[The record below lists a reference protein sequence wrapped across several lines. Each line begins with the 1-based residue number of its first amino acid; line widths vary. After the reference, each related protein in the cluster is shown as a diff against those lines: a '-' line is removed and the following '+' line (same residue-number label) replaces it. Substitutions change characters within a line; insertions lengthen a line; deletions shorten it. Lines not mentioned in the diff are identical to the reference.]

1 MSDPKGS
8 SNLSAGGHEEQ
19 GSSELEEPI
28 YALAPEAD
36 SQEEHPNPI
45 SASPA
50 LQCLEELFALGKISG
65 DKMVR
70 LKASFNLLHATL
82 RSSQESELK
91 LLQEEKHFRTEL
103 EHQQQELE
111 KAELFPDGQ
120 DTETSH
126 MRKQI
131 LQFHNELRAA
141 EEREYQMQYQL
152 DCLQEEKICLE
163 KDYGSQLKPVDEEKK
178 YMALKESCEEM
189 KKEIAQRREEIR
201 GLAEDL
207 EARTKQLQKEQQEL
221 EDKKGMI
228 ESREA
233 ELAQLLSMHG
243 HLGKE
248 IERITRKK
256 MDVDTHKAALEKQLQ
271 DLAEVKTRM
280 QVQCRQLDEERRAV
294 ARTLE
299 GHRAHVE
306 VIQRENSMLLKEM
319 EMTKEKETV
328 LLGQRGVLDINLS
341 HSMVER
347 KTLHETLAHRLREKE
362 RLLRHLKKMQ
372 LKLKVARDAL
382 LHTQEHYNQTKAQ
395 RDIMP
400 GNDDLLRKM
409 KDLQKEVD
417 SLKLN
422 LVHQQSVTDA
432 EVHVVQQC
440 VEQEQALIGESNRRR
455 GQLHHLHALTHIK
468 ADERDQKSRELL
480 KAQLRYSRIKQDVRG
495 KQLQILEH
503 KKQYQD
509 IQTRLSVS
517 AKLYDI
523 VKHKRNKC
531 VNLIQTATQR
541 MVEMREKFKILEN
554 EIEILRTT
562 AVNKDRLLQKAR
574 LKGVHSHAIRDS
586 VKNDI
591 SKVAL
596 ALQETRRQRDEQKLN
611 IDQLTYTINAQKQDL
626 LCMRQSHATVIQSW
640 KKRSAQL
647 LKREE
652 EMHIYYEKVNMQEC
666 VIQEGSLEMQAIEE
680 EIRSLTM
687 LSNEERRKVN
697 LTKKQVLCK
706 RVLEEQC
713 TLLQIQLSECKD
725 CIIALGDQDLEER
738 SQKLIGED
746 PSPVELIKKIEQ
758 LEVQLA
764 EREAQ
769 LLEKELVYEQVTQL
783 SERIRT
789 KAENGKED
797 TLILAKKVNELQGR
811 IKECTRQLMA
821 VVAEL
826 AMWQAQALCLEQEL
840 RTREQQLD
848 AGRCR
853 LEQGLPPSNTIEHEW
868 QRCLRHQC
876 RRQADAEER
885 ARIAQEEEWSQH
897 PNGVY
902 TTAESR
908 PNAYIPAVGSLP
920 LPKPY
925 GALAPFKP
933 SEPGTNIRHIRKP
946 QPKPIE
952 I

>member
-1 MSDPKGS
+1 
-8 SNLSAGGHEEQ
+8 
-19 GSSELEEPI
+19 
-28 YALAPEAD
+28 ALLV
-36 SQEEHPNPI
+36 SQ
-45 SASPA
+45 
-50 LQCLEELFALGKISG
+50 
-65 DKMVR
+65 
-70 LKASFNLLHATL
+70 
-82 RSSQESELK
+82 SSQESELK

-207 EARTKQLQKEQQEL
+207 QARTKQLQKEQQEL

-256 MDVDTHKAALEKQLQ
+256 MQAALEKQLQ

-280 QVQCRQLDEERRAV
+280 QVQCRQLDEERQAV

-480 KAQLRYSRIKQDVRG
+480 KAQAQCPTPLLHHSCNFCKKTTPHRSVIRAYSHLGVHYDELHPKLALDLEEKLRYSRIKQDVRG

-509 IQTRLSVS
+509 IQTRLIVS

-586 VKNDI
+586 LKNDI

-725 CIIALGDQDLEER
+725 RIIALGDQDLEER

>member
-1 MSDPKGS
+1 
-8 SNLSAGGHEEQ
+8 
-19 GSSELEEPI
+19 
-28 YALAPEAD
+28 
-36 SQEEHPNPI
+36 
-45 SASPA
+45 
-50 LQCLEELFALGKISG
+50 
-65 DKMVR
+65 
-70 LKASFNLLHATL
+70 
-82 RSSQESELK
+82 
-91 LLQEEKHFRTEL
+91 
-103 EHQQQELE
+103 
-111 KAELFPDGQ
+111 
-120 DTETSH
+120 
-126 MRKQI
+126 
-131 LQFHNELRAA
+131 
-141 EEREYQMQYQL
+141 
-152 DCLQEEKICLE
+152 
-163 KDYGSQLKPVDEEKK
+163 
-178 YMALKESCEEM
+178 
-189 KKEIAQRREEIR
+189 
-201 GLAEDL
+201 
-207 EARTKQLQKEQQEL
+207 
-221 EDKKGMI
+221 
-228 ESREA
+228 
-233 ELAQLLSMHG
+233 
-243 HLGKE
+243 
-248 IERITRKK
+248 
-256 MDVDTHKAALEKQLQ
+256 
-271 DLAEVKTRM
+271 
-280 QVQCRQLDEERRAV
+280 
-294 ARTLE
+294 
-299 GHRAHVE
+299 
-306 VIQRENSMLLKEM
+306 
-319 EMTKEKETV
+319 
-328 LLGQRGVLDINLS
+328 
-341 HSMVER
+341 
-347 KTLHETLAHRLREKE
+347 
-362 RLLRHLKKMQ
+362 
-372 LKLKVARDAL
+372 
-382 LHTQEHYNQTKAQ
+382 
-395 RDIMP
+395 
-400 GNDDLLRKM
+400 
-409 KDLQKEVD
+409 
-417 SLKLN
+417 
-422 LVHQQSVTDA
+422 
-432 EVHVVQQC
+432 
-440 VEQEQALIGESNRRR
+440 
-455 GQLHHLHALTHIK
+455 
-468 ADERDQKSRELL
+468 
-480 KAQLRYSRIKQDVRG
+480 
-495 KQLQILEH
+495 
-503 KKQYQD
+503 
-509 IQTRLSVS
+509 
-517 AKLYDI
+517 
-523 VKHKRNKC
+523 
-531 VNLIQTATQR
+531 
-541 MVEMREKFKILEN
+541 
-554 EIEILRTT
+554 
-562 AVNKDRLLQKAR
+562 
-574 LKGVHSHAIRDS
+574 
-586 VKNDI
+586 

-611 IDQLTYTINAQKQDL
+611 IDQLTYTINCVCVC
-626 LCMRQSHATVIQSW
+626 LCLVGMSG
-640 KKRSAQL
+640 RSAQL

-885 ARIAQEEEWSQH
+885 EEEWSQH